1 MAATTNLVDDA
12 RLPLDAPQRFQS
24 WRNAAVTSTAVL
36 AALVAA
42 ANFVPPQAQVSQA
55 VNPQT
60 ATTAWTD
67 FASTGPTHADA
78 RVDAG
83 EREQR
88 VLTDFIARR
97 FRVARD
103 AVGGF
108 VAAAFRAGSEH
119 RVDPLLVLAVVAVE
133 SRFNPVAESALGAK
147 GLMQVLPRYH
157 QDKLAE
163 HGGDAALLDPRLN
176 IEIGTRI
183 LREYLRRAG
192 DLESGLQMYGGAA
205 DEPSAQYA
213 GKVLLERARLDQ
225 LLGRLRRP
233 DA

>member
-1 MAATTNLVDDA
+1 MTATTKSVEDA
-12 RLPLDAPQRFQS
+12 RLPGVPHHSPLR
-24 WRNAAVTSTAVL
+24 RNLAAATAGL
-36 AALVAA
+36 AALVAVVIVIPA
-42 ANFVPPQAQVSQA
+42 RTQIQ
-55 VNPQT
+55 QT
-60 ATTAWTD
+60 ASAQTADTAWSD

-78 RVDAG
+78 RPAAA

-88 VLTDFIARR
+88 MLAESIAKR

-103 AVGGF
+103 AVASV

-133 SRFNPVAESALGAK
+133 SRFNPFAESALGAV
-147 GLMQVLPRYH
+147 GLMQVLPKFH
-157 QDKLAE
+157 QDKLSE
-163 HGGDAALLDPRLN
+163 HGGDAALLDPVLN

-192 DLESGLQMYGGAA
+192 DLESGLQMYGGAV

-213 GKVLLERARLDQ
+213 GRVLAERARLDQ
-225 LLGRLRRP
+225 LIARLRRS

>member
-1 MAATTNLVDDA
+1 MAATMNLVEDA
-12 RLPLDAPQRFQS
+12 RPPAAAPNRFQS
-24 WRNAAVTSTAVL
+24 WRNLALASAGF

-42 ANFVPPQAQVSQA
+42 AIFVAPRAQFPQAVEPQIA
-55 VNPQT
+55 V
-60 ATTAWTD
+60 TAWTD

-78 RVDAG
+78 RADAA
-83 EREQR
+83 ERDQR
-88 VLTDFIARR
+88 VLAEFIARR

-103 AVGGF
+103 AVAGV

-119 RVDPLLVLAVVAVE
+119 RVDPLLVLAIVAVE
-133 SRFNPVAESALGAK
+133 SRFNPVAESAVGAK
-147 GLMQVLPRYH
+147 GLMQVLPKYH
-157 QDKLAE
+157 QDKLTE
-163 HGGDAALLDPRLN
+163 HGGDAALLDPVLN

-192 DLESGLQMYGGAA
+192 DLESGLQMYGGAV

-213 GKVLLERARLDQ
+213 GRVLSERARLDQ
-225 LLGRLRRP
+225 LLARLRRP

>member
-1 MAATTNLVDDA
+1 MAATTKLVEDA
-12 RLPLDAPQRFQS
+12 RLPGVLYRFPS
-24 WRNAAVTSTAVL
+24 WRNVGFACAAFAT
-36 AALVAA
+36 LVAA
-42 ANFVPPQAQVSQA
+42 TTLVAPRAPISQA
-55 VNPQT
+55 VNPQGA
-60 ATTAWTD
+60 ATTWTD
-67 FASTGPTHADA
+67 FASMGPTHADA
-78 RVDAG
+78 RADAA

-88 VLTDFIARR
+88 VLAEFIARR

-103 AVGGF
+103 AVGGV
-108 VAAAFRAGSEH
+108 VAAAFRAGGEH

-133 SRFNPVAESALGAK
+133 SRFNPVAESGLGAR
-147 GLMQVLPRYH
+147 GLMQVLPKYH

-163 HGGDAALLDPRLN
+163 YGGDAALLDPLLN

-213 GKVLLERARLDQ
+213 GRVLSERARFDQ
-225 LLGRLRRP
+225 LLARLRRP